1 MNVAELSTIVVWGAT
16 TAYAL
21 AFGAFAI
28 DLARRAEVSTARR
41 VRSEQPAERALVSA
55 AAGSVADP
63 TGGASST
70 TRPPEDA
77 ESDAAPATD
86 GPDTDEGVSSGTG
99 APAGSSDADV
109 PTEYRPGR
117 ALGIAMSVT
126 TLGLAL
132 QLVGIV
138 LRGVAAGR
146 VPWANMY
153 EFTVVGTF
161 VAVLTFRLLT
171 LRRDVRF
178 LGAFVLGLSVVAL
191 GLGLTAFYTPAGAVE
206 PALQSYWL
214 VIHVTI
220 AVIATGMFTVGVSA
234 SGLQLLKQ
242 AREDGSPRLSH
253 PRFGMLDQLPSV
265 RALEGLA
272 FRINA
277 VGFVLWTFTVMAG
290 AVWAEHAWS
299 RFWGWDPKEV
309 WSFIVWVVYA
319 AYLHARTTRGW
330 SPKAIAWFS
339 IAGFAVLIFNFTGVN
354 LLLHGKHSYSGLDLN
369 N

>member
-21 AFGAFAI
+21 AFGAFAF

-41 VRSEQPAERALVSA
+41 VRVAEPALVGA
-55 AAGSVADP
+55 ATGSVADP

-70 TRPPEDA
+70 TRPAEDG
-77 ESDAAPATD
+77 AAVTD
-86 GPDTDEGVSSGTG
+86 GGPGADTDEPRGDAEDAGNAEATDADD
-99 APAGSSDADV
+99 APA
-109 PTEYRPGR
+109 EYRPGR

-126 TLGLAL
+126 TLGLVLELA
-132 QLVGIV
+132 GIV
-138 LRGVAAGR
+138 LRGIAAGR

-191 GLGLTAFYTPAGAVE
+191 GLGLTAFYIPAGAVE

-234 SGLQLLKQ
+234 SGLQLLKES
-242 AREDGSPRLSH
+242 RESGSPRLSH

-277 VGFVLWTFTVMAG
+277 IGFVLWTFTVMAG

-354 LLLHGKHSYSGLDLN
+354 LLLHGKHSYSGLDTGS
-369 N
+369 

>member
-21 AFGAFAI
+21 AFVAFAV

-41 VRSEQPAERALVSA
+41 VRVRQPALVGA
-55 AAGSVADP
+55 ATGSVADP

-70 TRPPEDA
+70 TRPAEDGAAGAAGEPDGDAADA
-77 ESDAAPATD
+77 EATGGAEATVTEDDA
-86 GPDTDEGVSSGTG
+86 
-99 APAGSSDADV
+99 

-126 TLGLAL
+126 TLGLVL
-132 QLVGIV
+132 ELVGIV
-138 LRGVAAGR
+138 LRGIAAHR

-191 GLGLTAFYTPAGAVE
+191 GLGLTVFYTRAGAVV

-234 SGLQLLKQ
+234 SGLQLLKES
-242 AREDGSPRLSH
+242 RESGSPRLSH
-253 PRFGMLDQLPSV
+253 PRFAMLDQLPSV

-277 VGFVLWTFTVMAG
+277 IGFVLWTFTVMAG

-354 LLLHGKHSYSGLDLN
+354 LLLPGKHSYSGLDLN

>member
-21 AFGAFAI
+21 AFGAFAF

-41 VRSEQPAERALVSA
+41 IRVARPALVGA

-70 TRPPEDA
+70 TRPAEDGGVVRDGGPDGDAEDA
-77 ESDAAPATD
+77 TSVEATETD
-86 GPDTDEGVSSGTG
+86 DDT
-99 APAGSSDADV
+99 

-132 QLVGIV
+132 QLAGIV
-138 LRGVAAGR
+138 LRGVAAAR

-161 VAVLTFRLLT
+161 VAVLTFRVLT

-191 GLGLTAFYTPAGAVE
+191 GLGLTAFYVPAGAVE

-234 SGLQLLKQ
+234 SALQLLKQ
-242 AREDGSPRLSH
+242 SRESGSPRLAH

-277 VGFVLWTFTVMAG
+277 IGFVLWTFTVMAG

-354 LLLHGKHSYSGLDLN
+354 LLLHGKHSYSGLDTGS
-369 N
+369 

>member
-1 MNVAELSTIVVWGAT
+1 VPLAELSTTVVWGAT

-21 AFGAFAI
+21 AFGAFAM

-70 TRPPEDA
+70 TRPQEDTG
-77 ESDAAPATD
+77 SDAAVAA
-86 GPDTDEGVSSGTG
+86 GPDADEAASGTETPTA
-99 APAGSSDADV
+99 APDDV
-109 PTEYRPGR
+109 PSEYRPGR

-126 TLGLAL
+126 TLGLVL
-132 QLVGIV
+132 QLAGIV

-234 SGLQLLKQ
+234 SALQLLK
-242 AREDGSPRLSH
+242 AAWENASPLLAHRV
-253 PRFGMLDQLPSV
+253 FGVLDQLPSV

-339 IAGFAVLIFNFTGVN
+339 ITGFAVLIFNFTVVN
-354 LLLHGKHSYSGLDLN
+354 LLLPGKHSYSGLDLN

>member
-1 MNVAELSTIVVWGAT
+1 MNVAELSTVVVWGAT

-21 AFGAFAI
+21 AFGAFAV

-41 VRSEQPAERALVSA
+41 TDHETPRAEPARRALAGVP
-55 AAGSVADP
+55 AGSVADP
-63 TGGASST
+63 SGGASST
-70 TRPPEDA
+70 TRPVD
-77 ESDAAPATD
+77 DD
-86 GPDTDEGVSSGTG
+86 GPRAVDDEAQPEALGTDEP
-99 APAGSSDADV
+99 AP
-109 PTEYRPGR
+109 EYRPGR
-117 ALGIAMSVT
+117 ALGIAMSVM
-126 TLGLAL
+126 TLGLLLEA
-132 QLVGIV
+132 VGIV
-138 LRGVAAGR
+138 LRGVAAHR

-178 LGAFVLGLSVVAL
+178 LGTLVLGLSVVAL
-191 GLGLTAFYTPAGAVE
+191 GLGLTAFYTPAGGVE

-220 AVIATGMFTVGVSA
+220 AVIASGMFTVGVSA
-234 SGLQLLKQ
+234 SALQLAK
-242 AREDGSPRLSH
+242 AAWENGSPLLAHR
-253 PRFGMLDQLPSV
+253 RFNVLGQLPSV

-339 IAGFAVLIFNFTGVN
+339 IAGFAVLIFNFTAVN
-354 LLLHGKHSYSGLDLN
+354 LLMHGKHSYSGLDLGK
-369 N
+369 

>member
-21 AFGAFAI
+21 AFGAFAV
-28 DLARRAEVSTARR
+28 DLARRADVSTARR
-41 VRSEQPAERALVSA
+41 ARAGEAAEPALVAA

-70 TRPPEDA
+70 TRPAEDTGPDVPGRDDGPDD
-77 ESDAAPATD
+77 DAATDVPATD
-86 GPDTDEGVSSGTG
+86 D
-99 APAGSSDADV
+99 DV

-132 QLVGIV
+132 ELAGIV
-138 LRGVAAGR
+138 LRAVAAGR

-178 LGAFVLGLSVVAL
+178 LGAFVLGFSVVAL
-191 GLGLTAFYTPAGAVE
+191 GLGLTAFYVPAGAVE

-234 SGLQLLKQ
+234 SVLQLAKE
-242 AREDGSPRLSH
+242 ARQSGSPRLSH

-277 VGFVLWTFTVMAG
+277 IGFVLWTFTVMAG

-339 IAGFAVLIFNFTGVN
+339 IAGFSVLIFNFTVVN
-354 LLLHGKHSYSGLDLN
+354 LLLHGKHSYSGLDLGS
-369 N
+369 